1 MFTQTVT
8 YPAALAFGFL
18 SFFSGCVLPLIP
30 AYFTFISGY
39 SLDQLTDAPS
49 VAVRRKVMLS
59 TLAFVLG
66 FSAVFILMGASASLL
81 GGFMMRYRDI
91 IRIAGGILILVMGL
105 HLTGLIRIHRLD
117 FEKRVHIQEKPLHLF
132 GTFLVG
138 MAFGAG
144 WSPCIGPTLGS
155 ILVIAANSETVW
167 QGIGLL
173 SVYSIGLAIPFL
185 VLSVFIHLVLAF
197 IKKANRLIRYV
208 NVTAGLLLILMGVLL
223 LTNRLS
229 ILSV

>member
-1 MFTQTVT
+1 MFAQTVT

-30 AYFTFISGY
+30 VYFTFITGY
-39 SLDQLTDAPS
+39 SLDELTEAPTA
-49 VAVRRKVMLS
+49 AVRGKVMMS

-66 FSAVFILMGASASLL
+66 FSTIFVLLGASASLV
-81 GGFMMRYRDI
+81 GGLVGGYKDA
-91 IRIAGGILILVMGL
+91 IRIVGGILILAMGL
-105 HLTGLIRIHRLD
+105 HLTGLVRIRGLD
-117 FEKRVHIQEKPLHLF
+117 FEKRFHIKDKPLHLF
-132 GTFLVG
+132 GTFIVG

-155 ILVIAANSETVW
+155 ILVIAANSDTVW

-173 SVYSIGLAIPFL
+173 SVYSLGLALPFL

-197 IKKANRLIRYV
+197 ITKANRLIRYV
-208 NVTAGLLLILMGVLL
+208 NITAGALLLIMGILL

>member
-8 YPAALAFGFL
+8 YPAALTFGFL

-30 AYFTFISGY
+30 VYFTFITGY
-39 SLDQLTDAPS
+39 SLDQLTEAPT
-49 VAVRRKVMLS
+49 VAVRRKVIMS

-66 FSAVFILMGASASLL
+66 FSTIFVLLGASASLV
-81 GGFMMRYRDI
+81 GGLVGGYKDV
-91 IRIAGGILILVMGL
+91 IRIAGGILILAMGL
-105 HLTGLIRIHRLD
+105 HLTGIVRIKGLD
-117 FEKRVHIQEKPLHLF
+117 FEKRFHVQEKPLHLF
-132 GTFLVG
+132 GTFVVG

-144 WSPCIGPTLGS
+144 WSPCIGPALGS
-155 ILVIAANSETVW
+155 ILVIAANSDTVW

-173 SVYSIGLAIPFL
+173 SVYSLGLALPFL
-185 VLSVFIHLVLAF
+185 LLSVFIHLVLAF

-208 NVTAGLLLILMGVLL
+208 NVTAGILLLIMGALL

-229 ILSV
+229 ILSI

>member
-1 MFTQTVT
+1 MFAQTVT

-30 AYFTFISGY
+30 VYFTFITGY
-39 SLDQLTDAPS
+39 SLDQLTDAPTT
-49 VAVRRKVMLS
+49 AIRRKVIVS

-66 FSAVFILMGASASLL
+66 FSTIFVLLGASASLV
-81 GGFMMRYRDI
+81 GGLVDGYKDA
-91 IRIAGGILILVMGL
+91 IRIAGGILILAMGL
-105 HLTGLIRIHRLD
+105 HLTGIIRIPGLD
-117 FEKRVHIQEKPLHLF
+117 FEKRIHIQEKPLHLF
-132 GTFLVG
+132 GTFIVG

-155 ILVIAANSETVW
+155 ILVIAANADTVW
-167 QGIGLL
+167 QGVGLL
-173 SVYSIGLAIPFL
+173 SVYSFGLAIPFL
-185 VLSVFIHLVLAF
+185 MLSVFIHLVLAF

-208 NVTAGLLLILMGVLL
+208 NVTAGILLLIMGVLL

>member
-30 AYFTFISGY
+30 VYFSFITGY
-39 SLDQLTDAPS
+39 SLDQLTGAPT
-49 VAVRRKVMLS
+49 AAIRRKVMLS

-66 FSAVFILMGASASLL
+66 FSTIFVLLGASASLL
-81 GGFMMRYRDI
+81 GGLVGGYKDA
-91 IRIAGGILILVMGL
+91 IRIIGGILILAMGL
-105 HLTGLIRIHRLD
+105 HLSGLVRIKGLD
-117 FEKRVHIQEKPLHLF
+117 FEKRFHLREKPLHLF
-132 GTFLVG
+132 GTFIVG

-155 ILVIAANSETVW
+155 ILVIAANADTVW
-167 QGIGLL
+167 QGIALL
-173 SVYSIGLAIPFL
+173 SVYSLGLALPFL
-185 VLSVFIHLVLAF
+185 ILSVFIHLVLAF
-197 IKKANRLIRYV
+197 IRKANRLIRYV
-208 NVTAGLLLILMGVLL
+208 NVTAGILLMIMGALL

>member
-1 MFTQTVT
+1 MFAQSVT

-30 AYFTFISGY
+30 VYFTFITGY
-39 SLDQLTDAPS
+39 SLDQLTDSPTTTI
-49 VAVRRKVMLS
+49 RRKVMFS

-66 FSAVFILMGASASLL
+66 FSAIFVLLGASASLM
-81 GGFMMRYRDI
+81 GGLIGGYKDA
-91 IRIAGGILILVMGL
+91 IRIAGGILILIMGL
-105 HLTGLIRIHRLD
+105 HLTGLVRIKGLD
-117 FEKRVHIQEKPLHLF
+117 FEKRIHIQEKPLHLF
-132 GTFLVG
+132 GTFVVG

-167 QGIGLL
+167 QGIALL
-173 SVYSIGLAIPFL
+173 SVYSFGLAIPFL
-185 VLSVFIHLVLAF
+185 VLSIFIHLVLAF
-197 IKKANRLIRYV
+197 IKKAKRFIRYV
-208 NVTAGLLLILMGVLL
+208 NLTAGVLLMLMGVLL

>member
-1 MFTQTVT
+1 MFAQTVT

-30 AYFTFISGY
+30 VYFTFITGY
-39 SLDQLTDAPS
+39 SLDELTEAPTA
-49 VAVRRKVMLS
+49 AVRGKVMMS

-66 FSAVFILMGASASLL
+66 FSTIFVLLGASASLV
-81 GGFMMRYRDI
+81 GGLVGGYKDA
-91 IRIAGGILILVMGL
+91 IRIVGGILILAMGL
-105 HLTGLIRIHRLD
+105 HLTGLVRIRGLD
-117 FEKRVHIQEKPLHLF
+117 FEKRFHIKDKPLHLF
-132 GTFLVG
+132 GTFIVG

-155 ILVIAANSETVW
+155 ILVIAANSDTVW

-173 SVYSIGLAIPFL
+173 SVYSLGLALPFL

-208 NVTAGLLLILMGVLL
+208 NITAGALLLIMGILL